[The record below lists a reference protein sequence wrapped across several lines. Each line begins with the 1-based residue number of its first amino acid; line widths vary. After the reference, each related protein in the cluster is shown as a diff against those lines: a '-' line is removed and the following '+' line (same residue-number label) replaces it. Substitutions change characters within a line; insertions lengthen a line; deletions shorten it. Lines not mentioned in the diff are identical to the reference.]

1 MPGIHLHV
9 YDEYQPS
16 LIFSLTNAVKM
27 QYCLKLLTIGFESV
41 DESQNS
47 KKESEVK
54 QILIQGKGI
63 KNWYPANMVYFC
75 FAMLTQYEL
84 YTYLLSIT
92 FRTSAPVIALHK

>member
-1 MPGIHLHV
+1 M
-9 YDEYQPS
+9 YKMNTKPS

-47 KKESEVK
+47 KMESEVK

-63 KNWYPANMVYFC
+63 KN
-75 FAMLTQYEL
+75 
-84 YTYLLSIT
+84 
-92 FRTSAPVIALHK
+92 